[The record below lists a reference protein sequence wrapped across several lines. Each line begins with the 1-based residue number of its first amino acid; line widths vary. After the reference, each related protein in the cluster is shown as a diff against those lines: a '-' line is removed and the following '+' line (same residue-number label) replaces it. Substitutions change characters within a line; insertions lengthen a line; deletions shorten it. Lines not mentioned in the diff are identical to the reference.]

1 MANTKP
7 TPAETATD
15 YCERCGEYDPRG
27 QHAPDCGR
35 EDTTIHTRSK
45 GAVPMYLS
53 GAVRTELRGMK
64 HMGFM
69 RTPMMGNRVERGPA
83 WGADTGCFSKKG
95 VRAFK
100 EEKYLAWLSRQDA
113 ATCLFATAPDRVG
126 DSAETI
132 KLSLPVLP
140 KIRALGLPAAFILQE
155 GAEFDAALRPA
166 WSEFDVLFIGGETEE
181 WKLSKGVAALVREA
195 KARGKWVHMGRVNTL
210 GRYRGAMAMG
220 CDSVD
225 GTMIAWGPSVN
236 IPKLR
241 GWQAK
246 MAAQAGQRELP
257 LVARVA
263 RGRGRKAA

>member
-1 MANTKP
+1 MANT
-7 TPAETATD
+7 TTNEADEATD
-15 YCERCGEYDPRG
+15 HCPGCGEHDPLG
-27 QHAPDCGR
+27 QHPHDCGR
-35 EDTTIHTRSK
+35 EDSTIHARSK
-45 GAVPMYLS
+45 GSIPMYLS
-53 GAVRTELRGMK
+53 GAVREELRGLK

-69 RTPMMGNRVERGPA
+69 RTPNMGNKVEPGPA
-83 WGADTGCFSKKG
+83 WGADTGCYSKKG
-95 VRAFK
+95 VKAFN
-100 EEKYLAWLSRQDA
+100 EAKYLGWLSRQDA

-126 DSAETI
+126 DSRATI
-132 KLSLPVLP
+132 ELARPVLP

-155 GAEFDAALRPA
+155 GAEFDPSLRPE
-166 WSEFDVLFIGGETEE
+166 WDEFDCLFIGGETEE

-210 GRYRGAMAMG
+210 TRYRGALAMG

-241 GWQAK
+241 NWQRK
-246 MAAQAGQRELP
+246 MVAQVKQPELP

-263 RGRGRKAA
+263 RRKAA